1 MRATRAGGAGVR
13 VRAGSENG
21 GADERASEWGA
32 KASASRGVEAAAA
45 KPRAAAASLEFGV
58 VDEAHRSQT
67 HLSILLGDGKI
78 AFKHHSTGGAEARTR
93 GVAVARAMDEMRA
106 RMRDRRLERRARDAR
121 DAPPPPPD
129 ARGQDP
135 SSAGPSSNHDDVDET
150 ATDAYDAALRGLEAD
165 RRALREEVLRVR
177 RVDRDREEAAR
188 SERAKRLE
196 LERELARLRE
206 DAASAGPGGAA
217 AAAAAVEETRAQMR
231 ATLAAVDAAAR
242 ERDEAAREIQTELG
256 VLQMER
262 MKLKAV
268 AERSADSR
276 GGASAVGPS
285 SECSADPAPKRAASA
300 DPKPA
305 DTTASGSALETA
317 AARLAVEAELR
328 GDLEAVA
335 ARLAEACAEAD
346 ETDRAARREMAE
358 MAEAARRAARRA
370 AEAETEAL
378 RHGARAEDAEAT
390 CATLQERVRR
400 AELRME
406 EAFATRNAASDDVSG
421 KGLRE
426 TPPKTEK
433 GADAGGSG
441 ASSGAELASLREDLA
456 RETSLAKSALRE
468 ADEANRAREEAARR
482 LAERERE
489 LAAASAATRDAE
501 AASSALLTE
510 AKEATSRES
519 ASLRAELSDC
529 QAAFASLRAQLA
541 DALADL
547 DGVSREKKSLAEE
560 AARKAREARE
570 AREEAEEAARALA
583 EEREAF
589 RLRWKAARA
598 EAEERESAHRLEK
611 ATWEDTARM
620 ARRERYAAASGTDLR
635 TGTAAREAERE
646 TVGADGEGRTSGGEA
661 ERATAAAALAAET
674 SPSAPGRT
682 IFRHALSNGDDDVVP
697 ASTRV
702 GGSASF
708 SRDTDLAS
716 LVDSRVSDESPTL
729 AKATRKRNA
738 FAPNGFPLPEAD
750 PAPISF
756 APASDRVPVPVPVP
770 GRSEYDRYLDA
781 LPPSPI
787 AGPPPP
793 PPPGRARGRGDAGD
807 EPARR
812 VWRERPVPPP

>member
-1 MRATRAGGAGVR
+1 MR
-13 VRAGSENG
+13 
-21 GADERASEWGA
+21 
-32 KASASRGVEAAAA
+32 
-45 KPRAAAASLEFGV
+45 LC
-58 VDEAHRSQT
+58 
-67 HLSILLGDGKI
+67 

-188 SERAKRLE
+188 SERARRLE

-206 DAASAGPGGAA
+206 DAASAGPGAAAGDPAA
-217 AAAAAVEETRAQMR
+217 AAAAAVDETRAQMR

-242 ERDEAAREIQTELG
+242 ERDETAREIQTELG

-268 AERSADSR
+268 AERSAASSR
-276 GGASAVGPS
+276 GGADALVGPS
-285 SECSADPAPKRAASA
+285 SARETADPKRAASA
-300 DPKPA
+300 ASAEPLS
-305 DTTASGSALETA
+305 TVHSGSALETA
-317 AARLAVEAELR
+317 TARLAVEAELR
-328 GDLEAVA
+328 GELEAVA

-390 CATLQERVRR
+390 CATLRERARR
-400 AELRME
+400 AERRLE
-406 EAFATRNAASDDVSG
+406 EAFAHTRNASSKKNQPGEDVSG
-421 KGLRE
+421 E
-426 TPPKTEK
+426 TSPATPKTEK
-433 GADAGGSG
+433 GAGS
-441 ASSGAELASLREDLA
+441 SRAELAVLREDLA

-468 ADEANRAREEAARR
+468 ADEANRARDEAARR

-489 LAAASAATRDAE
+489 LAAAAAAARDAE
-501 AASSALLTE
+501 AASSARLTE
-510 AKEATSRES
+510 AKEAASRES

-560 AARKAREARE
+560 AARKARDARD
-570 AREEAEEAARALA
+570 AREEAEAAARALA

-589 RLRWKAARA
+589 RRRWKAARE

-611 ATWEDTARM
+611 AAWEDTARM
-620 ARRERYAAASGTDLR
+620 ARRERYAAASLGGSADLR
-635 TGTAAREAERE
+635 TGTAAREAEKE
-646 TVGADGEGRTSGGEA
+646 AVGAGEGGGKGSGGGDSGDSGS
-661 ERATAAAALAAET
+661 AAVPLAAVPP
-674 SPSAPGRT
+674 PSAPGRT
-682 IFRHALSNGDDDVVP
+682 LSRHALSNGDGVVAP
-697 ASTRV
+697 AEEKREKEEERRNTD
-702 GGSASF
+702 
-708 SRDTDLAS
+708 RDTS
-716 LVDSRVSDESPTL
+716 LVDSRVSDESRISLP
-729 AKATRKRNA
+729 KATRKRNA
-738 FAPNGFPLPEAD
+738 FAPNGFPLPETV
-750 PAPISF
+750 PAPLSF
-756 APASDRVPVPVPVP
+756 APPSDRARAVPVPVP

-812 VWRERPVPPP
+812 VWRERPTPPP

>member
-1 MRATRAGGAGVR
+1 
-13 VRAGSENG
+13 
-21 GADERASEWGA
+21 
-32 KASASRGVEAAAA
+32 
-45 KPRAAAASLEFGV
+45 
-58 VDEAHRSQT
+58 
-67 HLSILLGDGKI
+67 
-78 AFKHHSTGGAEARTR
+78 
-93 GVAVARAMDEMRA
+93 MDEMRA

-276 GGASAVGPS
+276 GGASAVGSS

-317 AARLAVEAELR
+317 TARLAVEVELR
-328 GDLEAVA
+328 GELEAVA

-406 EAFATRNAASDDVSG
+406 EAFATRNAASAGDASSAG

-489 LAAASAATRDAE
+489 LAAASAAARDAE

-510 AKEATSRES
+510 AKEAASRES

-589 RLRWKAARA
+589 RRRWKAARA

-661 ERATAAAALAAET
+661 ERASTAAALATEAAET
-674 SPSAPGRT
+674 SPGRT
-682 IFRHALSNGDDDVVP
+682 ISRHTLSNGDDDVVP

-729 AKATRKRNA
+729 SKATRKRNA